1 MGKESLLRLRVEE
14 AEPEVAVELPEA
26 GRSAAPRF
34 AGPIEGWPP
43 TESSDGQPSRSSR
56 SAGRPSVPSTIRR
69 NRTMKRVAD
78 IIERVRICSRCCAR
92 S

>member
-43 TESSDGQPSRSSR
+43 TESSDGQSSKSSR
-56 SAGRPSVPSTIRR
+56 SAGRPS
-69 NRTMKRVAD
+69 RVGQAY
-78 IIERVRICSRCCAR
+78 RQR
-92 S
+92 SAAAAQ